1 MVKEHH
7 DQLTATWTGNRG
19 SGTSDYRAYSRDHE
33 ITVSGGQKQV
43 AIPGSS
49 DPAFR
54 GDGSRYNP
62 EELLVAALSTCH
74 MLWVL
79 HLCAEAGIV
88 VTSYQDSPAGT
99 MRENQDGSG
108 EFTAVVLHPR
118 MTIADGSKIEQA
130 RALHQRAHKM
140 CFIAR
145 SVNFPVSHEPEI
157 VVEAPRPDPC
167 GQQTVRFDAESV
179 HRKLISRGRCFALGL
194 YYLDECLSLC

>member
-1 MVKEHH
+1 MAKEHH
-7 DQLTATWTGNRG
+7 YQLAATWTGNLG
-19 SGTSDYRAYSRDHE
+19 SGTSDYRAYSRDYE
-33 ITVSGGQKQV
+33 IAAPGGPKRV
-43 AIPGSS
+43 PIPGSA

-62 EELLVAALSTCH
+62 EELLVAALSGCH

-88 VTSYQDSPAGT
+88 VTAYEDSPVGT

-118 MTIADGSKIEQA
+118 MTIADGSQIEQA
-130 RALHQRAHKM
+130 RALHQRAHQM

-145 SVNFPVSHEPEI
+145 SVNFRVSHEPEI
-157 VVEAPRPDPC
+157 VI
-167 GQQTVRFDAESV
+167 ESV
-179 HRKLISRGRCFALGL
+179 VSG
-194 YYLDECLSLC
+194 